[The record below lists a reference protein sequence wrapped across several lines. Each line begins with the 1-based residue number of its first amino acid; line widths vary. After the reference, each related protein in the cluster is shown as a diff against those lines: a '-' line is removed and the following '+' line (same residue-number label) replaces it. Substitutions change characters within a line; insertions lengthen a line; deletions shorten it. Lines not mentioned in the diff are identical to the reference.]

1 MVHPIVVSP
10 RPFMFTKE
18 KPVMN
23 MYDYCL
29 PWYSFFIRT
38 RECSPL
44 FAGAFPV
51 LLFPNLNRSQTD
63 RCLCD

>member
-29 PWYSFFIRT
+29 PWGIVFS
-38 RECSPL
+38 SAPASVHPS

-51 LLFPNLNRSQTD
+51 LLFPNLNPVTD
-63 RCLCD
+63 RQMFV

>member
-29 PWYSFFIRT
+29 PWGIVFSSAPASVRKLPPCEKEVDFSIYRYSDPETSI
-38 RECSPL
+38 
-44 FAGAFPV
+44 
-51 LLFPNLNRSQTD
+51 
-63 RCLCD
+63 